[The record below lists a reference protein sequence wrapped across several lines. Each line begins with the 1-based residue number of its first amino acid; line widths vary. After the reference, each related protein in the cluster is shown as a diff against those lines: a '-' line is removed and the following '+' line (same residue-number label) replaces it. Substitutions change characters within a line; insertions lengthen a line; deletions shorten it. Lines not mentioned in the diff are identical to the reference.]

1 MAIGILAAMGIGAA
15 GMGLVT
21 SFPPLSN
28 IMRQSSYNWL
38 PNELV
43 PVGDAVNLRYREV
56 ITPDEYKEELRKQG
70 FNDNR
75 GEWVYKVSENLLNV
89 VELINLHRRGVIQP
103 DTLYEE
109 AAKVKW
115 SEENVNNLLKVTEA
129 IPSATDIIAFAVRE
143 VYSPEIA
150 EAFGQYDGLDEVF
163 EKAKK
168 DIIAVGMTKDTFGK
182 FWAAHWVLP
191 SVGQGFEM
199 VHRRVIPVK
208 GVGPQLDLEK
218 LMTAL
223 DVMPAWRDP
232 LTAISYNPFTRVDV
246 RRMHKIGVITTEAEL
261 IDAYMD
267 LGYNEEKAIKMTEF
281 TILYNA
287 NPEAAEQT
295 EGDVSKAK
303 ERDLTKT
310 DVLNGYRDA
319 LLTEPETTTS
329 LAALGYDADEVE
341 YYISRINYN
350 KEKDETDSY
359 LKYYHDAYIRGV
371 MTHNELVDKL
381 NALNLSGKRVEYLFK
396 VWDLERIA
404 RTTKPTKA
412 ELMTFTRKKIIT
424 TATFIEEMKG
434 LGYPERYIN
443 WYQRTI

>member
-1 MAIGILAAMGIGAA
+1 VIPIGASIAMGAM
-15 GMGLVT
+15 GMGLLT
-21 SFPPLSN
+21 SFPPMSN
-28 IMRQSSYNWL
+28 LLRQSSYRLL

-43 PVGDAVNLRYREV
+43 PIGDAVELRYREV
-56 ITPDEYKEELRKQG
+56 ISADEYRMELRKQG
-70 FNDNR
+70 FNDDR

-89 VELINLHRRGVIQP
+89 IELINLHRRGVINQAV
-103 DTLYEE
+103 LYDE
-109 AAKVKW
+109 ASKVKW
-115 SEENVNNLLKVTEA
+115 SEENVTNLLRVTEA

-150 EAFGQYDGLDEVF
+150 EAFGQYQGLDEVF
-163 EKAKK
+163 EKAKE

-199 VHRRVIPVK
+199 VHRRVIPVR
-208 GVGPQLDLEK
+208 GVGTELDLEK

-223 DVMPAWRDP
+223 DVMPAWREP

-267 LGYNEEKAIKMTEF
+267 LGYDEEKAKKMTEF

-287 NPEAAEQT
+287 DPEDAEQT
-295 EGDVSKAK
+295 EDDKDKAR

-319 LLTEPETTTS
+319 LLEESETKTA
-329 LAALGYDADEVE
+329 LAELGYDANEVE

-371 MTHNELVDKL
+371 MSHNELVDKL
-381 NALNLSGKRVEYLFK
+381 NGLNLSGKRVEYLFK

-412 ELMTFTRKKIIT
+412 ELMTFTRKKIINMD
-424 TATFIEEMKG
+424 TFIEEMKG
-434 LGYPERYIN
+434 LGYPERYIG

>member
-1 MAIGILAAMGIGAA
+1 MAIPIIAALGMGAM

-28 IMRQSSYNWL
+28 IMRQGSYSWL
-38 PNELV
+38 PNELM
-43 PVGDAVNLRYREV
+43 PLGDAVNLRYREV
-56 ITPDEYKEELRKQG
+56 ITADEYDEELKKQG
-70 FNDNR
+70 FNDDR
-75 GEWVYKVSENLLNV
+75 REWIYKVSENLLNV
-89 VELINLHRRGVIQP
+89 IELINLHRRGVL
-103 DTLYEE
+103 TLENLYSECL
-109 AAKVKW
+109 KVKW
-115 SEENVNNLLKVTEA
+115 TKDNVARLLRVTEA

-208 GVGPQLDLEK
+208 GGVGELDLEK

-223 DVMPAWRDP
+223 DVMPAWREP

-246 RRMHKIGVITTEAEL
+246 RRMHKIGVIKTEAEL

-267 LGYNEEKAIKMTEF
+267 LGYDHEKAIKMTEF
-281 TILYNA
+281 TVLYNA
-287 NPEAAEQT
+287 NPESAEQT
-295 EGDVSKAK
+295 EYDVSKAK

-310 DVLNGYRDA
+310 DILNGYRDA
-319 LLTEPETTTS
+319 LLEEAETKTA
-329 LAALGYDADEVE
+329 LAALGYDNDEVE
-341 YYISRINYN
+341 YYVSRVNYS
-350 KEKDETDSY
+350 KERDETDSY
-359 LKYYHDAYIRGV
+359 LKYYHDAYVRGV

-381 NALNLSGKRVEYLFK
+381 NGLNLSGKRVEYLFK

-412 ELMTFTRKKIIT
+412 ELMTFTRKKIIPM
-424 TATFIEEMKG
+424 ATFIEEMKG
-434 LGYPERYIN
+434 LGYPERYIK